1 MNFQDLHEC
10 LRLELVRRIEEGDLT
25 GTRIAAQ
32 AGFRQGHVS
41 NFLNRKR
48 ALSLEG
54 LDRVLASQGLTI
66 EDILPVHV
74 SAEGASGAAG
84 DGLESGPARVEP
96 VAMVPL
102 VSMSA
107 AAEEAQI
114 RAASVIE
121 EVPVTAARLSDQ
133 RERSSRR
140 MSGWQRFVAVRC
152 DSQQASAMVPLL
164 AAGSIAVI
172 DRHYNSLAPYHAD
185 QPMLLAV
192 RYGAG
197 LLLRHVE
204 LDDARLILRPAAIDC
219 PVHLV
224 AVAEDRLPSDYVVGR
239 VCMIFHG
246 L

>member
-1 MNFQDLHEC
+1 MNFQDLHES

-25 GTRIAAQ
+25 GTRIAVQ
-32 AGFRQGHVS
+32 SGFKQGHLS

-54 LDRVLASQGLTI
+54 LDRVLASQGLAI
-66 EDILPVHV
+66 EDILPVRV
-74 SAEGASGAAG
+74 SAEGTAATVDAGLASI
-84 DGLESGPARVEP
+84 PAVVEQ

-114 RAASVIE
+114 RVASVIE

-133 RERSSRR
+133 RERASRR
-140 MSGWQRFVAVRC
+140 VAGWDRFVAVRC
-152 DSQQASAMVPLL
+152 DSLQASAMAPVL
-164 AAGSIAVI
+164 AAGSVTVI

-185 QPMLLAV
+185 QPTLLAI

-197 LLLRHVE
+197 LLLRYAE
-204 LDDARLILRPAAIDC
+204 FDDGRLILRPAAIDC
-219 PVHLV
+219 PVQLL
-224 AVAEDRLPSDYVVGR
+224 AVAEDRLPSDYIVGR
-239 VCMIFHG
+239 VCMIFYG